1 MSGHTKARWFVVTT
15 LISMALVPAA
25 DPTTWSS
32 AAAERSTMR
41 TVETAAAPAEC
52 RVPGTHGTIDQ
63 LWRPDMRAAVAYA
76 RTRVGD
82 IAFAVRTADRF
93 YGYRPDH
100 VEWSAS
106 VVKAML
112 MVAHLDRPAV
122 ADRPLSSRD
131 NSLLS
136 PMITA
141 SDNGAADQV
150 DEIVGS
156 GGLDALARRVGMT
169 HFQAVAPVWGE
180 THITRG
186 TRPASS
192 CTSTGT
198 WSRATAATPCICS
211 RRSSPPSVGG
221 SGNCHNGGGRSI
233 SRGDGAMEP
242 VCSTTRWSF
251 SSATVRSWPSPC

>member
-100 VEWSAS
+100 VEWSA
-106 VVKAML
+106 
-112 MVAHLDRPAV
+112 
-122 ADRPLSSRD
+122 
-131 NSLLS
+131 
-136 PMITA
+136 TA
-141 SDNGAADQV
+141 
-150 DEIVGS
+150 
-156 GGLDALARRVGMT
+156 
-169 HFQAVAPVWGE
+169 
-180 THITRG
+180 
-186 TRPASS
+186 
-192 CTSTGT
+192 
-198 WSRATAATPCICS
+198 
-211 RRSSPPSVGG
+211 
-221 SGNCHNGGGRSI
+221 GRSRWATI
-233 SRGDGAMEP
+233 SIALTTLADH
-242 VCSTTRWSF
+242 ST
-251 SSATVRSWPSPC
+251 